1 MRLMFTALVVL
12 ALGWSI
18 YWAIGSGAGQK
29 GLETW
34 FEAREAEGW
43 VAEYSDMSV
52 EGFPNRFDAKFEDL
66 ALADPDTG
74 LAWEAPHFEI
84 LALSYQPNH
93 LIAVWPDSQR
103 IATPLAKYDVT
114 SDDMRA
120 SLRVAPQSDLTLN
133 ELTLTAKTLT
143 VAELGQTET
152 ARLDS
157 LTLAAEKAP
166 SGDLPRYRLGVQADG
181 FTPSDAWQKHLD
193 PNGRLPEKLD
203 QMRIDMTV
211 EFDKPWNISAIEE
224 ARPQPRMIDL
234 KSAEAQ
240 WGQLALA
247 MAGKVTVDEQGQP
260 EGDITIKARNWRD
273 ILQLAREAEAL
284 PPSLADTA
292 ESALS
297 LLAQM
302 SGNPTTLDIPLTLRG
317 GRVWLGP
324 APLGPAPVL
333 RLR

>member
-1 MRLMFTALVVL
+1 MFTALVVL

-43 VAEYSDMSV
+43 VAEYSEMSV

-120 SLRVAPQSDLTLN
+120 SLRVAPQSDLALN

-247 MAGKVTVDEQGQP
+247 MAGKV
-260 EGDITIKARNWRD
+260 
-273 ILQLAREAEAL
+273 
-284 PPSLADTA
+284 
-292 ESALS
+292 
-297 LLAQM
+297 
-302 SGNPTTLDIPLTLRG
+302 
-317 GRVWLGP
+317 
-324 APLGPAPVL
+324 
-333 RLR
+333 